1 MKMTKHPT
9 LLSHRIFTI
18 LLFIGLAW
26 GRIFDRTSLSYG
38 IGDSE
43 TGISIL
49 GLSLSKH
56 LNEKNTLF
64 LGAGTV
70 VYVNPICIGIKE
82 YIKKTN
88 KQSSYT
94 FFSIQYTISSKNHI
108 VPTIGLI
115 SERILR
121 NSSNNIKFGVM
132 TFLAPV
138 GVGLAPILRYQHNF

>member
-1 MKMTKHPT
+1 MRRYLP
-9 LLSHRIFTI
+9 L

-26 GRIFDRTSLSYG
+26 GKIFDTSSLSFG

-43 TGISIL
+43 TGISIF

-70 VYVNPICIGIKE
+70 FYVNPICIGLKE
-82 YIKKTN
+82 YIKKTD
-88 KQSSYT
+88 KQSWYS

-108 VPTIGLI
+108 VPTFGLV
-115 SERILR
+115 SERTLR
-121 NSSNNIKFGVM
+121 NNSNNIKFGIM
-132 TFLAPV
+132 TFLAPN
-138 GVGLAPILRYQHNF
+138 GVSVAPILRYQSNF